1 MIIDRIER
9 AHRYYGI
16 GSRFATAL
24 TYLQNEDMFSVESAT
39 LEGGKVTISVGD
51 YVSKPEA
58 DCNTEAHATV
68 ADIHYSIKGTE
79 VIGYCDRANATPKLD
94 SDLQAETI
102 FFEAAELNYFKL
114 LPGMFCIM
122 LPEDVH
128 RAKIMN
134 GAPEDCRKAI
144 VKVSL
149 V

>member
-1 MIIDRIER
+1 MIIDRIEN
-9 AHRYYGI
+9 AHKYYGI
-16 GSRFATAL
+16 GSRFASAL
-24 TYLQNEDMFSVESAT
+24 NYLLTEDLLSVETVS
-39 LEGGKVTISVGD
+39 LEDGKVTISVGA

-68 ADIHYSIKGTE
+68 ADIHYCLKGTE
-79 VIGYCDRANATPKLD
+79 VIGYCDRSYATPKSG
-94 SDLQAETI
+94 SDLSAETVY
-102 FFEAAELNYFKL
+102 FDQPELNYFKL

-134 GAPEDCRKAI
+134 GVPEDCRKAI

>member
-1 MIIDRIER
+1 MIIDRIEH
-9 AHRYYGI
+9 AHKYDGI
-16 GSRFATAL
+16 GSRFASAL
-24 TYLQNEDMFSVESAT
+24 EYLKTEDMFSVESAA
-39 LEGGKVTISVGD
+39 LEGNKVTISIGN

-58 DCNTEAHATV
+58 DCNIEAHTTV
-68 ADIHYSIKGTE
+68 ADIHYCIKGTE
-79 VIGYCDRANATPKLD
+79 VIGYCDRSYATPKHG
-94 SDLQAETI
+94 SDLSAETI
-102 FFEAAELNYFKL
+102 YFEEPELNYFKL